1 MTATCTHCTRPS
13 PDAFLCNTCI
23 GRLRQMLTDLPGWI
37 TTLEEAVHGQT
48 RLGES
53 VRRSTEKTGPMLC
66 NLEASELLDYTRS
79 VLVEW
84 VRDICE
90 TRGMEVPG

>member
-1 MTATCTHCTRPS
+1 VSAKCTQCTKPA
-13 PDAFLCNTCI
+13 DLFLCGRCI
-23 GRLRQMLTDLPGWI
+23 AELRESLQSLPDWLQA
-37 TTLEEAVHGQT
+37 LEEAVNGQT

-66 NLEASELLDYTRS
+66 NLEASELLTQTHA

-90 TRGMEVPG
+90 TRGVEVPT